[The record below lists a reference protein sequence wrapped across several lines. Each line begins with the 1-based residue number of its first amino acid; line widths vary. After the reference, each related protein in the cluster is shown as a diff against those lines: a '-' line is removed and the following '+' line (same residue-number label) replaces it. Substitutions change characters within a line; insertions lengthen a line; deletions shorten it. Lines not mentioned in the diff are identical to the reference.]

1 MLARQDAQQV
11 PGDVQ
16 RRLMGGELWPPL
28 YRQTPRQACRQGE
41 GAGRGGRLMSRGA
54 QTFKQGDVTKA
65 IKAVVKAGVKDWRLE
80 IGDGKIIVV
89 AGEPDD
95 KTKH

>member
-1 MLARQDAQQV
+1 
-11 PGDVQ
+11 
-16 RRLMGGELWPPL
+16 
-28 YRQTPRQACRQGE
+28 
-41 GAGRGGRLMSRGA
+41 MSRGA

-95 KTKH
+95 KTKHAPGEWD